1 MSERNDRR
9 SESVRQPGTVYGL
22 QEQVMQ
28 DVDITGMRALLS
40 MQVSAMS
47 PLLNLPATPASHARA
62 ISSKRSVTDSQGRCK
77 QLEMHSSAAK
87 L

>member
-1 MSERNDRR
+1 VSERNDRR
-9 SESVRQPGTVYGL
+9 SESVRQSSTVYSV

-47 PLLNLPATPASHARA
+47 PLLNLPATPASNARY
-62 ISSKRSVTDSQGRCK
+62 ISSKQSATDSQGRCR